1 MTTPIRKP
9 YLTDLTDD
17 QWHILQPLIPPAKP
31 GGRPRAVDMREI
43 INTILS
49 LNRTGCQWDM
59 LPHDLL
65 PKSTVYE
72 YADPKLQSLSAAQR
86 QFLRMGPRNVR
97 LVQGKLREIAPHL
110 GITVE

>member
-1 MTTPIRKP
+1 MVVMNIIQFPETLPMTTPTRKP

-49 LNRTGCQWDM
+49 LNRTGSQWDM

-65 PKSTVYE
+65 PQSTVYE
-72 YADPKLQSLSAAQR
+72 YCAPWRDAGTWHQR
-86 QFLRMGPRNVR
+86 L
-97 LVQGKLREIAPHL
+97 
-110 GITVE
+110 